1 MWGWVQRPGPS
12 GVLSQG
18 LRNEFKSV
26 CINFGLTEPAK
37 VQSVVLILHWHKLS
51 QWMHEGLVPNCHDP
65 GSESV
70 LPPAIWRSLFKP
82 WITQY
87 TIHSTYND
95 VYCETTKCHDFVW
108 WIKGTLRT
116 MLLHFRKQAWE
127 HLYKKSLRHCHSLY
141 LRLGI
146 MKSEKI
152 NVNVSIQTMFDLP
165 GGKIKSALSSL
176 PFLRASLE
184 EFWKCK
190 PFLFLFGRC
199 DFF

>member
-1 MWGWVQRPGPS
+1 MG
-12 GVLSQG
+12 
-18 LRNEFKSV
+18 
-26 CINFGLTEPAK
+26 
-37 VQSVVLILHWHKLS
+37 
-51 QWMHEGLVPNCHDP
+51 NCHEP

-70 LPPAIWRSLFKP
+70 LAPAIWRSLFKP

-87 TIHSTYND
+87 MIHRTYND
-95 VYCETTKCHDFVW
+95 VCCETTKCHDSVW
-108 WIKGTLRT
+108 RIKGTLHT

-127 HLYKKSLRHCHSLY
+127 HLYKNNLRHCHSLY

-152 NVNVSIQTMFDLP
+152 NVNASIQTMFDLP

-190 PFLFLFGRC
+190 PFLFLFWQVWFFLKTASASWTFTAWGPGGGPCGVGREGRC
-199 DFF
+199 TLVSVTFQPGPWLSGS